1 MKEDTIKPL
10 SSALI
15 NYKQRLVGKFLY
27 LGRNIDHT
35 TLYALNEI
43 AIATTKGTEAT
54 LAAVEHFLNYMT
66 SNPSP
71 KLQFLL
77 DCNRFWLQPSPNEIL
92 NRSSHENAELIRNKE

>member
-27 LGRNIDHT
+27 LSRNIDHT

-71 KLQFLL
+71 KLQFHTS
-77 DCNRFWLQPSPNEIL
+77 DMIL
-92 NRSSHENAELIRNKE
+92 HVESDAAYLVCPKARS